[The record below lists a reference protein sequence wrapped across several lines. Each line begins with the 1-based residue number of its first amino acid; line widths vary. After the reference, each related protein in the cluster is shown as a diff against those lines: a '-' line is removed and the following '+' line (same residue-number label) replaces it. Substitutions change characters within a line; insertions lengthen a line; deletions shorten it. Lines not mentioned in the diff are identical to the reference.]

1 MYLKSGSVGLTTDNA
16 RNSYFDGFKVEP
28 LPCFVDPF
36 DPEKAVK
43 YEVKTNRFRENYRS
57 DINLIW

>member
-1 MYLKSGSVGLTTDNA
+1 M
-16 RNSYFDGFKVEP
+16 
-28 LPCFVDPF
+28 DPF

-43 YEVKTNRFRENYRS
+43 YEVKTNRYRENYKV